1 VRLLIVEDDLRLS
14 DVLRRGLS
22 DHGHVVD
29 VALDGDEGAQWGRG
43 AAYDAIVLDLN
54 LPRRDGLT
62 VLRGLRAESITTP
75 VLILTSRDTSDDVV
89 EGLDA
94 GADDYLRKPFVF
106 SELQARLRAL
116 VRRDTRTHVE
126 SELIA
131 GDLRFDLRS
140 RRASR
145 GGRDLRLTLR
155 ESIFFEFFM
164 RHQGELIRRKS
175 LEDAVLSRES
185 EVVSNVIDV
194 YVGRLRAKLVT
205 SGEAQVLRTVRG
217 HGFLFEPR

>member
-29 VALDGDEGAQWGRG
+29 VALDGDEGAQWGRED
-43 AAYDAIVLDLN
+43 AYDAIVLDLN

-75 VLILTSRDTSDDVV
+75 VLILTSRDTSEDVV

-106 SELQARLRAL
+106 TELQARLRAL
-116 VRRDTRTHVE
+116 VRRDTRTHTE
-126 SELIA
+126 SELVA

-145 GGRDLRLTLR
+145 GERDLRLTLR

-164 RHQGELIRRKS
+164 RHQGELVRRAT
-175 LEDAVLSRES
+175 LEDAVLSRQS

-194 YVGRLRAKLVT
+194 YIGRLRAKLVT
-205 SGEAQVLRTVRG
+205 SGEVQVLRTVRG
-217 HGFLFEPR
+217 YGFRFEPR